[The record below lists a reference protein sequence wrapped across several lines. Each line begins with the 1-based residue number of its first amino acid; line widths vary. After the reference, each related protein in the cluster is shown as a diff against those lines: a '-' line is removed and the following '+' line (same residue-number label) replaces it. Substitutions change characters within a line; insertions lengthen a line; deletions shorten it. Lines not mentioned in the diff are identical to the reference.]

1 MVRKWVGIFAV
12 MWLLWGCLKN
22 DETQYYTD
30 IYWFRNEVVVAG
42 IDTSMHQTFDLPIS
56 VFRTAGLVYE
66 TDSVVFEVLAAQ
78 TTAVSPDV
86 YELESNVVRFVNAD
100 TTRSEIRMKVHSGE
114 LVQNDTVTLRLLYDH
129 PSSTAALRRHD
140 RIRVVLMPVA
150 PAPEPE
156 PEPEP
161 EPDAG
166 TETGPD
172 GGTEV
177 EPGTDEGTDT
187 GVEETEPG
195 EGEDAGVNE
204 GSEGETGTDAGT
216 SDTEPEIGSETETET
231 DTDAET
237 ESGAETD
244 TETVSGGL
252 EAGANIGVAGI

>member
-12 MWLLWGCLKN
+12 MWLLWGCLKS

-100 TTRSEIRMKVHSGE
+100 TTRSEIRMKVHSGG

-129 PSSTAALRRHD
+129 PASTAALRRHD

-177 EPGTDEGTDT
+177 EPGTDEGT
-187 GVEETEPG
+187 
-195 EGEDAGVNE
+195 
-204 GSEGETGTDAGT
+204 EGETGTDAGT

>member
-12 MWLLWGCLKN
+12 MWLLWGCLKS

-56 VFRTAGLVYE
+56 VSRTAGLVYE

-100 TTRSEIRMKVHSGE
+100 TTRSEIRMKVHSGG

-172 GGTEV
+172 V

-195 EGEDAGVNE
+195 EGEDAGMDE

>member
-12 MWLLWGCLKN
+12 MWLLWGCLKS

-100 TTRSEIRMKVHSGE
+100 TTRSEIRMKVHSGG

-129 PSSTAALRRHD
+129 PASTAALRRHD

-161 EPDAG
+161 DAG

-177 EPGTDEGTDT
+177 GPGTD
-187 GVEETEPG
+187 
-195 EGEDAGVNE
+195 E

>member
-100 TTRSEIRMKVHSGE
+100 TTRSEIRMKVHSGG

-161 EPDAG
+161 DAG

-195 EGEDAGVNE
+195 EGEDAGMDE

-216 SDTEPEIGSETETET
+216 SDTEPETGSETETET